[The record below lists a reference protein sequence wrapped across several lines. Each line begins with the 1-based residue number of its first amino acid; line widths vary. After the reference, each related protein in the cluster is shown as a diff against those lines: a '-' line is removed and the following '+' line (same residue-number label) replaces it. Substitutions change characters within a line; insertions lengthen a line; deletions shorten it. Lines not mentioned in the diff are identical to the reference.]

1 MKSRLAQLVF
11 ALAALLLALAPAAA
25 AWDAASKP
33 IVIRPAN
40 HDISLPLREM
50 AGTAPTVLPSGRIF
64 PLRSIPPRPGA
75 NAQVGEDRALQ
86 TLNLPLVN
94 TVPGLNFDGISA

>member
-25 AWDAASKP
+25 AGDAASKP

-64 PLRSIPPRPGA
+64 RLRSIPPRPGA
-75 NAQVGEDRALQ
+75 DAKAGEHGALQ
-86 TLNLPLVN
+86 TLHLPLGK
-94 TVPGLNFDGISA
+94 TVPALH